1 MKFRYFLII
10 QLITGFS
17 CYYIATKRIDE
28 AYLEGVQ
35 DGITVAK
42 KYVLDKD
49 KVCPGWLFQSNL
61 KEAKAKICGKKNA
74 G

>member
-1 MKFRYFLII
+1 MKFRYFVII
-10 QLITGFS
+10 QLITGLS
-17 CYYIATKRIDE
+17 CYYIAKQRIDE

-35 DGITVAK
+35 DGVIAAK
-42 KYVLDKD
+42 RYAVDKD